1 MIIFTGIFLLYT
13 FLLLKLKRNE
23 KKTIDLKSAC
33 TIGFFQAIALI
44 PGLSRSGLT
53 LTGGIL
59 SNNKINNTLKF
70 SFYLYL
76 IASFGAFILEIT
88 SINLNN
94 IELYPIIIS
103 CIASF
108 ITTLFSIKWFFNKLN
123 EKWILIFSIYS
134 FVIGTINL
142 MEHFSFI

>member
-13 FLLLKLKRNE
+13 FLLLKLKRHE

-108 ITTLFSIKWFFNKLN
+108 ITTLFSSKRAAFLARIRAHQRRYIREARKSSLR
-123 EKWILIFSIYS
+123 EAER
-134 FVIGTINL
+134 G
-142 MEHFSFI
+142 